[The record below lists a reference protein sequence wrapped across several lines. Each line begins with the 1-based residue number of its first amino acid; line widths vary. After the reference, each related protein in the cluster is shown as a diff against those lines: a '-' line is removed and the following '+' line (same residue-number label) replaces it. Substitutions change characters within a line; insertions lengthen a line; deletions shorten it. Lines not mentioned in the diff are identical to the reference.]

1 VSLDTPSDLRKGLA
15 LKFMRVVNNN
25 NNNNDVESSALPDRP
40 SSSVEFYGDVELHG
54 SADLRA
60 GGPRSVDE
68 SAGGLWVDEQDVLRA
83 GSEMGLVYGRSGGV
97 TEVMRVEGWNRIK
110 VSV

>member
-15 LKFMRVVNNN
+15 LKFMRALNN
-25 NNNNDVESSALPDRP
+25 VESAVLPARP

-68 SAGGLWVDEQDVLRA
+68 SAEGLWVDEGVLRA

-97 TEVMRVEGWNRIK
+97 TEVIRVDGWNRIK